1 LDTLTKSPIE
11 KFPIVFNFSTD
22 LLASETIST
31 KTVTCV
37 SAADGSNTKAD
48 IAYDPGPPVIPAYTG
63 IVVSESIVSPEVVVV
78 IHAGVEGEEHNIQ
91 CLVTTS
97 LGNVYQRDLLLM
109 IQTVVDDSFSK
120 QPGDAF
126 LFEVDFTRRLEAGDT
141 ISTAT
146 CLATKESDGTD
157 VSGSVAP
164 SVEVVTPKVGVHVA
178 AGSDG
183 ETYLLGVRATTT
195 AGYVYEKNIRMN
207 VQELP

>member
-1 LDTLTKSPIE
+1 LDALTKSPIE
-11 KFPIVFNFSTD
+11 KFPIAFNFSTD

-48 IAYDPGPPVIPAYTG
+48 IAYSAGPPVVAAYTG
-63 IVVSESIVSPEVVVV
+63 IVVSESIVSPEVIVV

-91 CLVTTS
+91 CVVTTS
-97 LGNVYQRDLLLM
+97 LGNTFQRDLLLM
-109 IQTVVDDSFSK
+109 VQTVVDDSFSK

-126 LFEVDFTRRLEAGDT
+126 IFDVDFTRRLETGDT
-141 ISTAT
+141 VSTAT

-157 VSGSVAP
+157 VSSSVAP
-164 SVEVVTPKVGVHVA
+164 TVEIITPKVGVHVA
-178 AGSDG
+178 AGTDG
-183 ETYLLGVRATTT
+183 KTYLLGVRATTV
-195 AGYVYEKNIRMN
+195 AAYVYEKNVRMS

>member
-1 LDTLTKSPIE
+1 MDTLIKSPIE
-11 KFPIVFNFSTD
+11 KFPIRFGFSND
-22 LLASETIST
+22 LLSGETIST

-48 IAYDPGPPVIPAYTG
+48 IAYSAGPPVIPASTG
-63 IVVSESIVSPEVVVV
+63 IVLSESIVSPEVILV
-78 IHAGVEGEEHNIQ
+78 IQAGVENDEHLIQ
-91 CLVTTS
+91 CVITTS
-97 LGNVYQRDLLLM
+97 LGNVYQRDLLLI

-120 QPGDAF
+120 QPADAF
-126 LFEVDFTRRLEAGDT
+126 LFDVDFTRRLETGDT
-141 ISTAT
+141 VSTAT

-164 SVEVVTPKVGVHVA
+164 TVEVITPKIGVHVA

-183 ETYLLGVRATTT
+183 ETYLLGVRGTTV
-195 AGYVYEKNIRMN
+195 AGYVYEKNVRMN